1 MHGNDKLRDSALSL
15 SYLRRHPYVLLPLLK
30 IKITIII
37 IIIIII
43 LIIIMNKLYHRVA
56 YYFHISQEICIYHFC
71 QVFLVARRY

>member
-37 IIIIII
+37 IIII
-43 LIIIMNKLYHRVA
+43 MNKLYHRVA